1 MHLDQMTDLV
11 IELILEAFGTP
22 APDWFGYG
30 LGVFLENNIEQ
41 GNQQRDT
48 GYVENSHQDIAR
60 NAKRYVDAVLAE
72 KRK

>member
-1 MHLDQMTDLV
+1 
-11 IELILEAFGTP
+11 
-22 APDWFGYG
+22 